1 MEHFGI
7 WGIIPPVLTIILALV
22 TKDVI
27 ISLFLGVFSGVLIVA
42 GGNPLVALINATD
55 LLAESLNDGWN
66 IRIFL
71 FCAMLGGLVGLLSKT
86 GAAVALGHWTATK
99 IKGRKSSLLTAW
111 FLGLIVFIDDY
122 FNSLA
127 VGTIMRPI
135 TDKQRISRA
144 KLSYILD
151 STAAP
156 VCILA
161 PVSSWVV
168 TVMSVVK
175 ASDGFT
181 HLGISEFEF
190 FLRSIPYNIYAIL
203 TLLMVVVL
211 SVTYR
216 DFGPMKESERLA
228 MEKNILFNE
237 ELYGAAGGDVP
248 AETNP
253 RAKAVDMILPIVVLI
268 ISAVFFFPFTTW
280 MRAIDGEKIY
290 SVSEAMASM
299 SLSTAFV
306 ETDASVALFYASIF
320 TVVFTYIYFIA
331 RRLLNLHTASAALK
345 DGIASMV
352 PALIILTM
360 AWTIGTVIRATPDEG
375 GLGLA
380 KYLAQIVTEG
390 HFPFWLLPAVMFI
403 VSALIGFSTGSSWGT
418 FTIMIPITIPIA
430 IALAEIHGLQM
441 SSLLNATM
449 ISVAAVLSGAVF
461 GDHASPISDT
471 TILSSTGAGCP
482 HLEHVT
488 TQLPYAT
495 FVSACAFV
503 GFLVGGITLNPL
515 IGWVATLIVFT
526 IGMIFLPNILS
537 GKLKVKK

>member
-86 GAAVALGHWTATK
+86 GAAVSLGHWTATK
-99 IKGRKSSLLTAW
+99 IKGRKSTLLTAW